1 MGVTRQKRNRME
13 SFSNIR
19 PTVLYSLGIDD
30 INFEIYDEQQLYD
43 EVNKRLDK
51 QQAKIDLKL

>member
-1 MGVTRQKRNRME
+1 ME